1 MNSLLN
7 NWRKF
12 IWCKLMLLL
21 LPSQR
26 LHQEEKSMRKYE
38 AQLPVPFQFLCPISL
53 LGSQSTAWCTHLFPA
68 KCFRSVFHRGFFL
81 QFQKHPKALTQT
93 DLCFSAMK
101 IQIPGR
107 EGNFLCLFQ
116 SWLVLRHTTDN
127 TLNVS
132 VLTNPGPL
140 TLISPMSRGHAATT
154 FYSMWVWV
162 LQKGVLKAGRRWIL
176 LIPSENKLLSQCPE
190 PSTLTS
196 AGLRHEHTDISS
208 H

>member
-1 MNSLLN
+1 MMQVNFIITTKSEASPG
-7 NWRKF
+7 RKEHEE
-12 IWCKLMLLL
+12 IW
-21 LPSQR
+21 STT
-26 LHQEEKSMRKYE
+26 SSS
-38 AQLPVPFQFLCPISL
+38 FPISL
-53 LGSQSTAWCTHLFPA
+53 PHFPPGFTEHSLMYPSVSN
-68 KCFRSVFHRGFFL
+68 CFRSVFHRGFFL

-196 AGLRHEHTDISS
+196 AGLRHKHTDISS